1 MKTTIKKICNG
12 DNITSPFNLKFD
24 HTKVT
29 VCDYRQNQKLLFE
42 YKNDGPPD
50 SIVRDFN
57 YTGFSST
64 HLILGYPELF
74 IDNNILDIDPDFS
87 TIIMFLSPFEYKFCE
102 DNDLEVA
109 TARILSIDYQPLQDY
124 NKNTNERGAFTH
136 ITISRKQ
143 KQFKAQISI
152 LYENHYL
159 LIDFLDPYE
168 GGFEI

>member
-42 YKNDGPPD
+42 YKDDGPPD
-50 SIVRDFN
+50 SIIRDFN
-57 YTGFSST
+57 YTGLSST
-64 HLILGYPELF
+64 HLSLGYAEKF
-74 IDNNILDIDPDFS
+74 IENEILDIDPDLPI
-87 TIIMFLSPFEYKFCE
+87 IIMFLSPFEYTFYA
-102 DNDLEVA
+102 DYDLEVA
-109 TARILSIDYQPLQDY
+109 TSKILNIDYRPLVDY
-124 NKNTNERGAFTH
+124 NKIVTDKGTFTH
-136 ITISRKQ
+136 LTISRKQ

-159 LIDFLDPYE
+159 LIDFLEPYE
-168 GGFEI
+168 GCFEV